1 MMEVRSKLEEDANQV
16 LKFMA
21 SNGLVA
27 NSSKTTLMFING
39 KKEKDIEIQVG
50 DSMVKQESTAKLLG
64 IMIDDNMKWDSQIN

>member
-1 MMEVRSKLEEDANQV
+1 MEVRSKLEEDANQV